1 MASLNPLPLLYS
13 LFFFTR
19 CIPNRDTGR
28 LTLGEHVVL
37 RDRANALRR
46 SQKVFFMFSSLT
58 YLSFLVCYVDLEL
71 RDRQKGR

>member
-1 MASLNPLPLLYS
+1 MASPNPLPLLYS

-46 SQKVFFMFSSLT
+46 SQKVFF
-58 YLSFLVCYVDLEL
+58 YVFLVNIPVVSGMLCGSGIK
-71 RDRQKGR
+71 RQTEG